1 MPQLRHPLR
10 LNVGFLLGQP
20 IGSSRE
26 FNFEFPELRL
36 PPDLNMQDFSGIAKF
51 GRTPQGLLVQSKFK
65 ANVSVQ
71 CVHCLIDFWQ
81 QLEIDF
87 SELYAFTNRSVSE
100 SGLIMP
106 EDGHIDIEPL
116 VREYM
121 VLEIPINPVCKPAC
135 KGLCPVCGE
144 DLNQATC
151 EHQS

>member
-1 MPQLRHPLR
+1 
-10 LNVGFLLGQP
+10 
-20 IGSSRE
+20 
-26 FNFEFPELRL
+26 
-36 PPDLNMQDFSGIAKF
+36 MQDFSGIAKF

-65 ANVSVQ
+65 ATVSVQ
-71 CVHCLIDFWQ
+71 CGHCLIDFWQ
-81 QLEIDF
+81 PLEIDF

>member
-1 MPQLRHPLR
+1 VPLPRHPLR

-20 IGSSRE
+20 IGSSRD
-26 FNFEFPELRL
+26 FHFDFPELHL
-36 PPDLNMQDFSGIAKF
+36 PPDVILQDFSGIARI
-51 GRTPQGLLVQSKFK
+51 GRTQQGLLVLSKFK
-65 ANVSVQ
+65 ATVSAQ
-71 CVHCLIDFWQ
+71 CVRCLIDFWQ
-81 QLEIDF
+81 PLETDF
-87 SELYAFTNRSVSE
+87 SELYAFTDRSVSE

-121 VLEIPINPVCKPAC
+121 VLEIPISPVCKPDC

-144 DLNQATC
+144 DLNQGTC